1 MIRYVAN
8 TTTRLSDCS
17 SAMEEIRWWRNMPS
31 LTTNCAS
38 VLAAINSLRLF
49 SIIFAQRSPSFEE
62 VEEELSKAIKLIV
75 TK

>member
-1 MIRYVAN
+1 MTRYVAN

-31 LTTNCAS
+31 LATNCAS
-38 VLAAINSLRLF
+38 VLTAINSQRLF
-49 SIIFAQRSPSFEE
+49 PIIFAQRSPSFEE
-62 VEEELSKAIKLIV
+62 VEEELSKAIKWIV